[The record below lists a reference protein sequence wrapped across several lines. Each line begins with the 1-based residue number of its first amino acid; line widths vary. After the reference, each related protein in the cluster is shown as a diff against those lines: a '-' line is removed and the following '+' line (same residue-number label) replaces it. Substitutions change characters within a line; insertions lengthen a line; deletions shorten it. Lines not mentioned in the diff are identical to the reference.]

1 MREHHVNPAEDIMD
15 IQTGTEAYSG
25 EAGQGLAEYSLSLL
39 ILSVVVA
46 VGALYALSTAIFDL
60 PGWNLL

>member
-1 MREHHVNPAEDIMD
+1 MD